1 MKGRAQLADFTGTG
15 TLTWESHESGDR
27 LLTGLWQPDDPEQAY
42 DALHRLY
49 MARER
54 IPFRGLVASHKE
66 GRPSEE
72 TREVIILEWSNEEH
86 PAAIKLQ
93 EATDEPL

>member
-1 MKGRAQLADFTGTG
+1 MKRRAQLADFTGTG
-15 TLTWESHESGDR
+15 TFTWESHEGGDR
-27 LLTGLWQPDDPEQAY
+27 IFTGLWQPDDPDQAY
-42 DALHRLY
+42 DELHRLY

-54 IPFRGLVASHKE
+54 IPFRAPVVGRGE
-66 GRPSEE
+66 GRSDEE

-93 EATDEPL
+93 EATDEP

>member
-1 MKGRAQLADFTGTG
+1 MNGRAQLADFTGTG
-15 TLTWESHESGDR
+15 SLQLERHEGGEV
-27 LLTGLWQPDDPEQAY
+27 LLTGLWQPDEPEQAY

-54 IPFRGLVASHKE
+54 IPFRGPVAHRQE
-66 GRPSEE
+66 GRSSEE

-93 EATDEPL
+93 EATDAP

>member
-15 TLTWESHESGDR
+15 ALAWERHEGGETM
-27 LLTGLWQPDDPEQAY
+27 LTGLWQPDDPEQAY

-54 IPFRGLVASHKE
+54 IPFRGLVASRKE
-66 GRPSEE
+66 GDPSEE

-86 PAAIKLQ
+86 PAAIKLK
-93 EATDEPL
+93 EASDEP